1 VSPSSGSGQA
11 FLEVRDLS
19 VAYGGI
25 RALRDVSLRVEEGE
39 IVALLGSNGA
49 GKTTTLRAISGLVPY
64 AGSVT
69 FDGNDL
75 RKCSP
80 DQIVRLG
87 LGHAPEGRRVFTRMT
102 VRENLALGAYTV
114 RSNSEIERR
123 LAFVIDN
130 FPRLEERLSQ
140 SAGTLSGGEQQ
151 MLAIGRA
158 LMSAPRLLMLDE
170 PSLGLAPII
179 VQTIFS
185 VIKLLNANGTTIL
198 LVEQNA
204 QQALRIANRGYVLET
219 GEMRFEDT
227 GTALLENPAVAEAY
241 LGSL

>member
-1 VSPSSGSGQA
+1 MSL
-11 FLEVRDLS
+11 LEVRDLS
-19 VAYGGI
+19 VSYGGI
-25 RALRDVSLRVEEGE
+25 RALRDISLRVEEGE

-49 GKTTTLRAISGLVPY
+49 GKTTTLRAISGLAPY
-64 AGSVT
+64 AGSVF

-102 VRENLALGAYTV
+102 VRENLSLGAYTV

-123 LAFVIDN
+123 LAFVIET
-130 FPRLEERLSQ
+130 FPRLEERLTQ

-158 LMSAPRLLMLDE
+158 LMSSPRLLMLDE

-185 VIKLLNANGTTIL
+185 VIKSLNATGTTIL

-204 QQALRIANRGYVLET
+204 QQALHIANRGYVLET

-227 GTALLENPAVAEAY
+227 GAALLENPAVAEAY
-241 LGSL
+241 LGATLA

>member
-1 VSPSSGSGQA
+1 MSL
-11 FLEVRDLS
+11 LEVRDLGVS
-19 VAYGGI
+19 YGGI

-49 GKTTTLRAISGLVPY
+49 GKTTTLRAISGFVPY
-64 AGSVT
+64 AGSVR
-69 FDGNDL
+69 FDGNDV
-75 RKCSP
+75 RRCSP

-114 RSNSEIERR
+114 RSNHVIERR
-123 LAFVIDN
+123 LAFVIET
-130 FPRLEERLSQ
+130 FPRLEERLTQ

-179 VQTIFS
+179 VQTIFG
-185 VIKLLNANGTTIL
+185 VIRSLNANGTTIL

-227 GTALLENPAVAEAY
+227 GAALLENPAVAEAY
-241 LGSL
+241 LGVTPA